1 MTQII
6 VGGAVQSTR
15 AWILHHL
22 AGNEFTLSQLY
33 AAMLDNG
40 FAGSRSTVKA
50 CLARLLD
57 SDDVRA
63 VRIANARGDRV
74 YAMPDAFDRTD
85 LPLLRVKLAPLGIL
99 PTRQYDPIGWIVA
112 TSGALQE
119 AA

>member
-1 MTQII
+1 MRII
-6 VGGAVQSTR
+6 VAGEIQNSR
-15 AWILHHL
+15 AWVLHHL
-22 AGNEFTLSQLY
+22 AGNEFTLGQLH
-33 AAMLDNG
+33 AAMVAAG

-50 CLARLLD
+50 QLQRLIA
-57 SDDVRA
+57 SDEVRA
-63 VRIANARGDRV
+63 VRLTNQRGDRV
-74 YAMPDAFDRTD
+74 YAVPDAFDRTD